1 MNDLITHIILVGIM
15 LISLILTLLIIN
27 SYRKNSIKIYNKITK
42 SDQISKD
49 QLSTVEEMGK
59 KLQEKFYSLDKQ
71 VDELLEKIEKFKENI
86 KK

>member
-1 MNDLITHIILVGIM
+1 M
-15 LISLILTLLIIN
+15 LISLIITLLIIN

-71 VDELLEKIEKFKENI
+71 VDELIKKIEEVKENI

>member
-15 LISLILTLLIIN
+15 LISLIITLLIIN

-49 QLSTVEEMGK
+49 QLSTVEEMGT

>member
-1 MNDLITHIILVGIM
+1 LVGIM
-15 LISLILTLLIIN
+15 LFSLIITLLIIN

-71 VDELLEKIEKFKENI
+71 VDGLITKIEKAKENV

>member
-1 MNDLITHIILVGIM
+1 MNDLITHIVLVGIM
-15 LISLILTLLIIN
+15 LISLIITLLIIN

>member
-1 MNDLITHIILVGIM
+1 M
-15 LISLILTLLIIN
+15 LISLIITLLIIN

-71 VDELLEKIEKFKENI
+71 VDELIKKIEEVKENI
-86 KK
+86 K

>member
-1 MNDLITHIILVGIM
+1 M
-15 LISLILTLLIIN
+15 LISLIITLLIIN

-71 VDELLEKIEKFKENI
+71 VDELIKKIEKAKENV
-86 KK
+86 

>member
-1 MNDLITHIILVGIM
+1 VNDLITHIVLVGIM
-15 LISLILTLLIIN
+15 LISLIITLLIIN
-27 SYRKNSIKIYNKITK
+27 SYRKNSIKIYNKITR
-42 SDQISKD
+42 SDEISQD
-49 QLSTVEEMGK
+49 QLMTVEKMGK